1 MVGRTLDGAGK
12 EGGNVLGHLGG
23 LLADALV
30 AQNALG
36 AEQVG
41 EGPLQTGGDVLV
53 MHRHNEV
60 VSGRSLHDLLH
71 IGLKLLGAHMDKA
84 GLDALDAPGFKLCKN
99 LLRAKPVPAAGVGEI
114 DAVDIEDDTH
124 ALLVG
129 VVTDGGDVHVGLE
142 GTGSAQLFID
152 VKSLS
157 AGIEDAFAV
166 GQEGLFSLSGKIL
179 LQQDFIAGVVRV
191 QQGGVQTGVTVDV
204 ILRAIPAGIQ
214 QDVFDAL
221 GLSLVHDGLDGVV
234 IHTGGRTEAGTRLHP
249 FGEMIGL
256 LVGGFIEVEHNGAVG
271 GQLDVGAADHK
282 GAPRRGRGGTAG
294 DGDLRSLRRGTGG
307 TGRFIGHIL
316 RL

>member
-36 AEQVG
+36 TEQVG

-53 MHRHNEV
+53 VHRHNEV

-99 LLRAKPVPAAGVGEI
+99 LLRAEPVPAAGVGQI

-124 ALLVG
+124 VLLIG
-129 VVTDGGDVHVGLE
+129 VVTDGGDIHVGLE
-142 GTGSAQLFID
+142 GAGGAQIFID
-152 VKSLS
+152 VESLS
-157 AGIEDAFAV
+157 AGIEDALAV
-166 GQEGLFSLSGKIL
+166 GQEGLLSLSGKIL

-191 QQGGVQTGVTVDV
+191 QQGGVQTGVAVDV
-204 ILRAIPAGIQ
+204 VLRAVPAGIQ
-214 QDVFDAL
+214 QDILDAL
-221 GLSLVHDGLDGVV
+221 GLGLVHDGLDGVI
-234 IHTGGRTEAGTRLHP
+234 IHAGSRAEAGTGLHP

-256 LVGGFIEVEHNGAVG
+256 LVGGFIEVEYKRAVG

-282 GAPRRGRGGTAG
+282 GTPRRGGRGAAG
-294 DGDLRSLRRGTGG
+294 HGDLRSFGQGPSRSARCV
-307 TGRFIGHIL
+307 RHIL